1 LVVVTT
7 IEKPMII
14 KGGAE
19 VVILSYIFPLP
30 IEFEEI
36 HVVVDNTQVE
46 ELEELVIP
54 N

>member
-1 LVVVTT
+1 
-7 IEKPMII
+7 MII

>member
-1 LVVVTT
+1 
-7 IEKPMII
+7 MII

-19 VVILSYIFPLP
+19 VVIVSYILPLP
-30 IEFEEI
+30 IKFEEV
-36 HVVVDNTQVE
+36 HVVVDSTQVE

>member
-1 LVVVTT
+1 MT
-7 IEKPMII
+7 I

-19 VVILSYIFPLP
+19 LVIVSYILPLP
-30 IEFEEI
+30 IEFVEV
-36 HVVVDNTQVE
+36 HVVVDSTQAK